1 MLPKSV
7 SPKFVFFATILVGWL
22 LILLLMPIEL
32 ALIQR
37 LGLRQDQHKGLYC
50 IPISIVA
57 SLVFVRKVLSSL
69 GIPVRSRSVERLRAA
84 GREREDERADELSIR
99 IERGGPGLVGAMRMV
114 LLIGGLACLVL
125 AVCLVFLWFPPP
137 LVGNDATVFVF
148 ALLGMT
154 VILLGGA
161 SLAKYSKPGLLCE
174 ITEKGIR
181 APDGLWSRQALV
193 PWEELA
199 RCEIIHDDESVWHD
213 YFVLWD
219 QAGRRHFLSSKV
231 WLGRMRRSDRDRI
244 LRALR
249 SRFPQE
255 DKADP
260 KAEPALVHQASA
272 AVWDRDLDG

>member
-7 SPKFVFFATILVGWL
+7 SPKFVFFATVLVGWL

-37 LGLRQDQHKGLYC
+37 LGLRKDQHGGPYC
-50 IPISIVA
+50 IPISIIA
-57 SLVFVRKVLSSL
+57 ALALVPKVLPSL
-69 GIPVRSRSVERLRAA
+69 GIRVRSRSVEWLRAA
-84 GREREDERADELSIR
+84 GREREDELTDELPIR
-99 IERGGPGLVGAMRMV
+99 IERGDPGFIVVMRMV
-114 LLIGGLACLVL
+114 LSIGGLACLVL
-125 AVCLVFLWFPPP
+125 AVCLMFLWFPPP
-137 LVGNDATVFVF
+137 HVGNDATVFVF
-148 ALLGMT
+148 ALLGMA

-161 SLAKYSKPGLLCE
+161 SRAKYSQPGLLCE

-181 APDGLWSRQALV
+181 APNGLWGRQTLV
-193 PWEELA
+193 PWEDLA
-199 RCEIIHDDESVWHD
+199 RCEIIHDEERVWHD

-219 QAGRRHFLSSKV
+219 PAGRRHFLSSKV

-260 KAEPALVHQASA
+260 KAEPALVHQASS